1 AQAERA
7 ETIEQCHR
15 RAVALCEKLEA
26 WVDPKPPKAPKK
38 EGDDEGKEGGS
49 AAAVD
54 ERVRWVEVFA
64 NSVQLHLTPLS
75 IAPIFSR
82 QRAGQ
87 PRAWVFTSA
96 TLSVRGNFTH
106 YAA

>member
-1 AQAERA
+1 LAIAKPFYEVLPKLEQALSDFTGALEAQAERA

-38 EGDDEGKEGGS
+38 EGDDEGKEGES
-49 AAAVD
+49 AAPVD

-64 NSVQLHLTPLS
+64 
-75 IAPIFSR
+75 
-82 QRAGQ
+82 
-87 PRAWVFTSA
+87 
-96 TLSVRGNFTH
+96 
-106 YAA
+106 